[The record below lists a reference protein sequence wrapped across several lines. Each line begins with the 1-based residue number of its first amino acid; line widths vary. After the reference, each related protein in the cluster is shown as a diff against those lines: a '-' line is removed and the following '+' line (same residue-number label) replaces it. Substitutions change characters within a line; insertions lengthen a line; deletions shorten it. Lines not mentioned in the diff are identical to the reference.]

1 MLLDPTNELNWRGW
15 DCWDLAKSVDLGWF
29 PSQL

>member
-1 MLLDPTNELNWRGW
+1 MLLDPTNEANWRGW

-29 PSQL
+29 PNQL